1 MIKYIAALVLSSL
14 TLVCFSQ
21 ANISPAAKQSKAIA
35 ITGATIHIGNGT
47 VVENGTILFNDG
59 KIVSVSASRP
69 ALNADVS
76 EIKAD
81 GKHVYPGFIA
91 PVTSL
96 GLTEF
101 ESVKASLDFSE
112 IGNLNPHIR
121 SLVAYNTDSKVP
133 ATLRSNGVLMAQV
146 TPQGGTI
153 SGSSSVVQMDAW
165 NWEDAAIRKDDAQHM
180 TWPVVPRVRAGFRSR
195 VPAISPEEM
204 LEKRN
209 QAVNELDAFFA
220 DAKAYSESKPVVVND
235 RLAAMK
241 HLFDGTEKLFITAE
255 TEKDIVAAVNFS
267 KKFKII
273 PVIVGGNE
281 AYLITEF
288 LKDNNVSVVI
298 SQPHALPSS
307 IDDDVNLPYKNG
319 AILANAGINVV
330 VSIEGYWQQRNLPF
344 MAGTVSAWGLDK
356 EKALQTITLNTAKVL
371 GIDKTAGSLEAG
383 KDATLFISAGD
394 ALDMKTN
401 HVEKVFIQGR
411 DVNLDNLH
419 KQLNKKFSE
428 KYGWKG
434 DEKEKA
440 TLSGVAFL
448 N

>member
-1 MIKYIAALVLSSL
+1 MNKYLTTLLFSSL
-14 TLVCFSQ
+14 TTLCFAQ
-21 ANISPAAKQSKAIA
+21 ANISPAAKQDKAIA
-35 ITGATIHIGNGT
+35 ITGATIHVGNGT
-47 VVENGTILFNDG
+47 VIQNGTIVFNNG
-59 KIVSVSASRP
+59 KIVTVTAGGQ
-69 ALNADVS
+69 ALNPGVT
-76 EIKAD
+76 EIKAA

-91 PVTSL
+91 PVTNL

-101 ESVKASLDFSE
+101 ESVKATLDFEE

-153 SGSSSVVQMDAW
+153 SGSSSVVQLDAW
-165 NWEDAAIRKDDAQHM
+165 NWEDAVIRADDAQHM
-180 TWPVVPRVRAGFRSR
+180 TWPVLPRFRPGRSR
-195 VPAISPEEM
+195 GPMTSPEALQE
-204 LEKRN
+204 RRD
-209 QAVNELDAFFA
+209 QAVNELEAFFA
-220 DAKAYSESKPVVVND
+220 EAKAYSENKPEVVNA

-241 HLFDGTEKLFITAE
+241 HLFDGSEKLFITAN
-255 TEKDIVAAVNFS
+255 TQKDIVAAVNFA
-267 KKFKII
+267 KKFKIT

-281 AYLITEF
+281 AYLITDF
-288 LKDNNVSVVI
+288 LKDNNVSVII
-298 SQPHALPSS
+298 SQPHALPANN
-307 IDDDVNLPYKNG
+307 DDDVNMPYKNG

-383 KDATLFISAGD
+383 KDATLFISSGD
-394 ALDMKTN
+394 ALDMKSN
-401 HVEKVFIQGR
+401 EVVQAFIQGR
-411 DVNLDNLH
+411 DINLDNLH

-428 KYGWKG
+428 KYGLKI
-434 DEKEKA
+434 
-440 TLSGVAFL
+440 